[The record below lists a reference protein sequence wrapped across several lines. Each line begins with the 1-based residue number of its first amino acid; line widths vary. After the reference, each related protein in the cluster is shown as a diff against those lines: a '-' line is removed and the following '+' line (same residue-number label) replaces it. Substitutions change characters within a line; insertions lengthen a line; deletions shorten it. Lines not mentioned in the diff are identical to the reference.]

1 MIVKKILIASTL
13 GNVLRTVWRICILM
27 LGLRIKMPYLKQ
39 LFPFFLFFFLS
50 SSMDELYPLF
60 FENLSDSIPSV
71 RQGAAVSLSNV
82 VKAYGRYLH
91 LSLVL
96 TSGFL

>member
-1 MIVKKILIASTL
+1 
-13 GNVLRTVWRICILM
+13 
-27 LGLRIKMPYLKQ
+27 MPYLKQ
-39 LFPFFLFFFLS
+39 LFPFFLFFFFFFLS

-96 TSGFL
+96 TSGFSRLYKVLFKKWFGMLFFFWECGEER

>member
-1 MIVKKILIASTL
+1 
-13 GNVLRTVWRICILM
+13 M

-39 LFPFFLFFFLS
+39 LFPFFLFFFFFFLS